1 LTISGAHISIDGD
14 DSVDITAD
22 EGDVT
27 IEAGEDDD
35 RFDGGNV
42 LIEANRPG
50 TDDDVGAV
58 IVDTDRAFIVDGTDV
73 PPWGNNVGYDT

>member
-1 LTISGAHISIDGD
+1 MTISGGQISIDGD

-27 IEAGEDDD
+27 IEAGEDDVI
-35 RFDGGNV
+35 FGDGGNV

-58 IVDTDRAFIVDGTDV
+58 IVDTDRAFIVDGTVV
-73 PPWGNNVGYDT
+73 PAP